1 MNIEEIDAVFFDLD
15 GTLLGLT
22 DDDFMRILYWFNLK
36 KDLKN
41 IYLKRNLLRP

>member
-1 MNIEEIDAVFFDLD
+1 MNIEEIDAVFDLD

-22 DDDFMRILYWFNLK
+22 DDDFMRIYTGLIS

-41 IYLKRNLLRP
+41 IYLKRNLLRPY